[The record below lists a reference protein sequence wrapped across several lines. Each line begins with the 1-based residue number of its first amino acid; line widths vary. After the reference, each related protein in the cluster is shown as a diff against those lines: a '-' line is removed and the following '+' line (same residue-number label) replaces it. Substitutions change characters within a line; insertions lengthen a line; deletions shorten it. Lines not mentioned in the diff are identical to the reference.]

1 MSGLIT
7 NIIPH
12 YMTEEELTAEFGEN
26 EPVRKKYMAY
36 LIMKQIQAI
45 YREEGKFR
53 DLSSEEQLKQRQV
66 IIRPLVDALFVKQN
80 EHEVAKNGKL
90 RDGFIYIMNQERYLR
105 VLANVPFAASVL
117 GKGTGRSLTLES
129 KVQQSS
135 TALYRLKKQTI

>member
-1 MSGLIT
+1 MNMSGLIT

-53 DLSSEEQLKQRQV
+53 DLSSEEQLKQR
-66 IIRPLVDALFVKQN
+66 
-80 EHEVAKNGKL
+80 
-90 RDGFIYIMNQERYLR
+90 
-105 VLANVPFAASVL
+105 
-117 GKGTGRSLTLES
+117 
-129 KVQQSS
+129 
-135 TALYRLKKQTI
+135 